1 MIEQLFPTASARQ
14 RLLIGPLAPHIEGI
28 ADLLNSQ
35 GYARKSIAMK
45 LRLIGELSRSLHR
58 RQLPI
63 TALNESLI
71 HRFLDCRRRRRF
83 GPGSRAT
90 GKMLLGF
97 LRTSGDIP
105 SLTEVVDPSPLTHLL
120 RDYER
125 FLSSERGLSQA
136 TVDNYLPAV
145 RHFLTDRFGSNA
157 MELEALCPQDA
168 HHFILRHAGKVSRR
182 RAQLLVTAL
191 RSFFRFLY
199 QRGEIASDLADAL
212 PSVANWRLSH
222 LPKSLKPDEVERL
235 LAHCDRQSTTGRRDY
250 AILLFLARLGLRA
263 GEVVA
268 MTLEDL
274 DWETG
279 VLTVHG
285 KGNREEQ
292 LPLPED
298 VGDAVVAYLRFARPS
313 CRSRRVFIRLHAP
326 HEGFHGSAA
335 IYDVVQR
342 ALSRAGLDPDFK
354 GAHLLRHSLAT
365 HMLNSGASLEEI
377 GEILR
382 HRNLETTQIYAKV
395 NMDALRA
402 LAPAWQG
409 GVS

>member
-1 MIEQLFPTASARQ
+1 
-14 RLLIGPLAPHIEGI
+14 
-28 ADLLNSQ
+28 
-35 GYARKSIAMK
+35 
-45 LRLIGELSRSLHR
+45 
-58 RQLPI
+58 
-63 TALNESLI
+63 
-71 HRFLDCRRRRRF
+71 
-83 GPGSRAT
+83 
-90 GKMLLGF
+90 
-97 LRTSGDIP
+97 
-105 SLTEVVDPSPLTHLL
+105 
-120 RDYER
+120 
-125 FLSSERGLSQA
+125 
-136 TVDNYLPAV
+136 
-145 RHFLTDRFGSNA
+145 

-168 HHFILRHAGKVSRR
+168 HRFILRLARKYSRSR
-182 RAQLLVTAL
+182 SQLLVTAL
-191 RSFFRFLY
+191 RSFFRFLF
-199 QRGEIASDLADAL
+199 QRGDITSDLAGAL
-212 PSVANWRLSH
+212 PSVASWRLSH
-222 LPKSLKPDEVERL
+222 LPESLKPEEVERL
-235 LAHCDRQSTTGRRDY
+235 LAHCDLQSTIGRRDF

-263 GEVVA
+263 GEIVA
-268 MTLEDL
+268 MMLEDL
-274 DWETG
+274 DWESG

-298 VGDAVVAYLRFARPS
+298 VGDAVVAYLRFARPP

-335 IYDVVQR
+335 IYDVVQH
-342 ALSRAGLDPDFK
+342 ALSRADLDPDFK

-395 NMDALRA
+395 NMEALRA

>member
-14 RLLIGPLAPHIEGI
+14 RLLTGPLAPHIEGI

-90 GKMLLGF
+90 GKMLLCF

-105 SLTEVVDPSPLTHLL
+105 SLTDVVDPSPLTHLL
-120 RDYER
+120 HDYER

-136 TVDNYLPAV
+136 TLDNYLPAV
-145 RHFLTDRFGSNA
+145 RHFLTDRFGSDV

-168 HHFILRHAGKVSRR
+168 HRFILRLARKYSRSR
-182 RAQLLVTAL
+182 SQLLVTAL
-191 RSFFRFLY
+191 RSFFRFLF
-199 QRGEIASDLADAL
+199 QRGDITSDLAGAL
-212 PSVANWRLSH
+212 PSVASWRLSH
-222 LPKSLKPDEVERL
+222 LPESLKPEEVERL
-235 LAHCDRQSTTGRRDY
+235 LAHCDLHSTIGRRDF
-250 AILLFLARLGLRA
+250 AILLFLARLDLRA

-268 MTLEDL
+268 MMLEDI
-274 DWETG
+274 DWESG

-298 VGDAVVAYLRFARPS
+298 VGTLWWHTCASLDHHAARVVYSFA
-313 CRSRRVFIRLHAP
+313 CTHLTRVFTVPRQSMMSFSMPSHAP
-326 HEGFHGSAA
+326 TWIRTSKAPTYCVIHWLRTCSIVELRWRRSVKFCA
-335 IYDVVQR
+335 I
-342 ALSRAGLDPDFK
+342 
-354 GAHLLRHSLAT
+354 AT
-365 HMLNSGASLEEI
+365 W
-377 GEILR
+377 R
-382 HRNLETTQIYAKV
+382 PHRFTP
-395 NMDALRA
+395 R
-402 LAPAWQG
+402 
-409 GVS
+409 